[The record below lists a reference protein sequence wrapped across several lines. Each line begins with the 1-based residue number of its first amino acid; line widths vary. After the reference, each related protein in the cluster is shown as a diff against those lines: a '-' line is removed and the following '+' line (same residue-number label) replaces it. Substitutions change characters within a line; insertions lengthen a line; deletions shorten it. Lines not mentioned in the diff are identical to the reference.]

1 MDRKKIKSLL
11 GLAILRV
18 NEVVPDFEDLDKV
31 LPLLEQAY
39 DEADKSDWISVKER
53 LPEFEEEVLVTNE
66 ENKEIW
72 FYRLFIS
79 HFLPFLN

>member
-66 ENKEIW
+66 ENKEI
-72 FYRLFIS
+72 
-79 HFLPFLN
+79 